1 MTVIKNDPDQD
12 WQTWGTS
19 NAYFGV
25 LADPKFLDSNLNDE
39 SLREFFDSGERHVE
53 HVYRVI
59 RATIRSDFQPDKI
72 LDYGCGVGRL
82 VVSFARR
89 SPNTIGVDVS
99 HAMLEKARI
108 NCDKYQAT
116 SVQLLHVKE
125 LDSLTLGS
133 FDLVHSFIVF
143 QHIPVA
149 RGEVIFRRLISL
161 LAEGGVGAVQFIFAD
176 SSSSLRRGIRR
187 LRERVN
193 LIHKMMNLLQGKA
206 FSTPLMQMN
215 SYSLARIFD
224 ILIENGSSNLHVEL
238 TNHGGFHGAM
248 LYFEKHSGATKL

>member
-1 MTVIKNDPDQD
+1 MTIIKNDSDQD
-12 WQTWGTS
+12 WQAWGKN

-25 LADPKFLDSNLNDE
+25 LADPKFLDANLNEE

-59 RATIRSDFQPDKI
+59 RATLQSDFQPDTI

-82 VVSFARR
+82 VIPFARR
-89 SPNTIGVDVS
+89 SGTVVGVDVS
-99 HAMLEKARI
+99 RAMLDKAQM

-116 SVQLLHVKE
+116 SARLVHVQE
-125 LDSLTLGS
+125 LGSLTPGS

-143 QHIPVA
+143 QHIPFA
-149 RGEVIFRRLISL
+149 RGEVIFRKLISL
-161 LAEGGVGAVQFIFAD
+161 LAEGGVGAVHFIYAD
-176 SSSSLRRGIRR
+176 SCSALRRGIRG

-193 LIHKMMNLLQGKA
+193 LVHKLMNVVQGKP

-215 SYSLARIFD
+215 SYSVDRIFD
-224 ILIENGSSNLHVEL
+224 ILANNGCSSLHVEL
-238 TNHGGFHGAM
+238 TDHGGFHGAM
-248 LYFEKHSGATKL
+248 LYFEKHSGSARL

>member
-1 MTVIKNDPDQD
+1 MTVVANDSDRD
-12 WQTWGTS
+12 WQAWGES

-25 LADPKFLDSNLNDE
+25 LADPKFLDANLNDE
-39 SLREFFDSGERHVE
+39 SLTEFFDSGERHVE

-59 RATIRSDFQPDKI
+59 RASIRPDFQPDKI

-82 VVSFARR
+82 VIPFARR
-89 SPNTIGVDVS
+89 SGTVVGVDVS
-99 HAMLEKARI
+99 RAMLDKAQM

-116 SVQLLHVKE
+116 SVQLVHVQE
-125 LDSLTLGS
+125 LGSLTPGS

-143 QHIPVA
+143 QHIPFA
-149 RGEVIFRRLISL
+149 RGEVIFRKLISL
-161 LAEGGVGAVQFIFAD
+161 LAEEGVGAVQFIYAD
-176 SSSSLRRGIRR
+176 SCSALRRGIRG

-193 LIHKMMNLLQGKA
+193 LIHKLMNLVQGKP

-215 SYSLARIFD
+215 SYSLDRIFD
-224 ILIENGSSNLHVEL
+224 ILADNGCSSLHAEL

-248 LYFEKHSGATKL
+248 LYFEKLSGSAKL